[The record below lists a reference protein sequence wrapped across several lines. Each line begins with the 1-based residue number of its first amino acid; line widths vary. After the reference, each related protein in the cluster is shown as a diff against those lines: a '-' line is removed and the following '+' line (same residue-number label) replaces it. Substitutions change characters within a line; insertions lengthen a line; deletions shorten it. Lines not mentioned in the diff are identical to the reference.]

1 VDNLESFEDDADDEV
16 DEDEEAE
23 EDEEAVF
30 GADLCLEVLGGPF

>member
-1 VDNLESFEDDADDEV
+1 MDNLESFEDDADDEV

-23 EDEEAVF
+23 EDEEANF